1 MWVTVVASVPVLVTP
16 MVLFSGLLY
25 DRTTVSPWLRWI
37 QDTSLV
43 NYTYTALVLNQCRSD
58 QYITNRCGRHG

>member
-1 MWVTVVASVPVLVTP
+1 MVVVSVPVLVTP

-43 NYTYTALVLNQCRSD
+43 NYTYTALVLNQCR
-58 QYITNRCGRHG
+58 